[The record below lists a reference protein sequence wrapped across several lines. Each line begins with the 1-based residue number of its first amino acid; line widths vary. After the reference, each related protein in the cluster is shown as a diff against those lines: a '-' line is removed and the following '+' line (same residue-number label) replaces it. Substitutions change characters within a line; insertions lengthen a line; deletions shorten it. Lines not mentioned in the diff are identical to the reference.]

1 MSSSDRRLFLLSG
14 LAALAGCGFAPA
26 YAPGGGGAAL
36 MGQIGVTAPD
46 SRAGFLLTREIET
59 RLGRPSAPRYELR
72 PAISLVSEAIAI
84 DRSNVAARF
93 NLIGTVQYAL
103 TDLETGEVV
112 DRGKV
117 TNFTGYSSFGTPV
130 ATQAAQRDAEARLM
144 QMLADQMLT
153 RLTAAAG
160 ARAQ

>member
-14 LAALAGCGFAPA
+14 LAMLAGCGFAPV
-26 YAPGGGGAAL
+26 YAPGGGGDAL
-36 MGQIGVTAPD
+36 LGQVRVTAPD

-59 RLGRPSAPRYELR
+59 RLGRVDAARYELR
-72 PAISLVSEAIAI
+72 PVIDLRTEAIAI

-93 NLIGTVQYAL
+93 NILGTVRYTL
-103 TDLETGEVV
+103 IDLESDAVA
-112 DRGKV
+112 DRGEV
-117 TNFTGYSSFGTPV
+117 TNFTGYSAFGTPV

-153 RLTAAAG
+153 RLAAAAATPG
-160 ARAQ
+160 T

>member
-1 MSSSDRRLFLLSG
+1 MSSSDRRLFLFSG
-14 LAALAGCGFAPA
+14 LALLAGCGFAPV
-26 YAPGGGGAAL
+26 YAPGGGGDAL
-36 MGQIGVTAPD
+36 MGQVRVAAPD

-59 RLGRPSAPRYELR
+59 RLGRPSGPRYELR
-72 PAISLVSEAIAI
+72 PVISVRAEAIAI

-93 NLIGTVQYAL
+93 NLIGTVRYTLA
-103 TDLETGEVV
+103 DLQDETVV
-112 DRGKV
+112 DSGEV

-153 RLTAAAG
+153 RLAAAA
-160 ARAQ
+160 ARRSR